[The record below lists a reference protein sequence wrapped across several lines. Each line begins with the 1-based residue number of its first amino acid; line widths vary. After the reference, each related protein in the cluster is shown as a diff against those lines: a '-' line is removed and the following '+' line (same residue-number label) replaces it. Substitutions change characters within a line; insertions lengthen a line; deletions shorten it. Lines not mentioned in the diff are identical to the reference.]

1 MYCDFC
7 INAKIPSDK
16 SAFIK
21 GCVNLKLETIKKH
34 EGSNNHHYAATKHEN
49 EKEPAKAPAF
59 IAKMSLN
66 KAIYS
71 KLTILF
77 GTVHA
82 INIQGQPT

>member
-7 INAKIPSDK
+7 INAKIPGDK

-21 GCVNLKLETIKKH
+21 GSI
-34 EGSNNHHYAATKHEN
+34 NHCYVATKHEN

-59 IAKMSLN
+59 ITKMSLN
-66 KAIYS
+66 KAIYF

-77 GTVHA
+77 RTVHD
-82 INIQGQPT
+82 INIQGRPT

>member
-1 MYCDFC
+1 MYCNFC
-7 INAKIPSDK
+7 INAKIPGYK

-21 GCVNLKLETIKKH
+21 GCANLKLETMKKY

-77 GTVHA
+77 RTVHA
-82 INIQGQPT
+82 INIQG